1 MMYTTPGGGV
11 LMELTPTDRFAFYEA
26 NAPTTLNS
34 SDNPLPRQPTLVFI
48 HNGGTSSTIWRHQV
62 DWFSTSHHVL
72 ALDLPGFGVAPYPD
86 SAYSL
91 DELTNDVA
99 AFIRERTNN
108 PIVLI
113 GNCMGS
119 NISAGIAA
127 SQQLDVVGLIMVNPL
142 SEYTFQQGSLG
153 FLHKFQQ
160 ATPALARTVKK
171 FSRKITP
178 PKALVPVILRSQF
191 GKRGIS
197 QGLHHDAELSACY
210 SRPEQLPALVDVLE
224 DMSSY
229 GRLDT
234 PMDIPQIPTGVIW
247 GEKNRVLAPAAGGL
261 INNWLT
267 PDHML
272 TIQDTGHLPMLEAP
286 REVNEFIETLLKSIT
301 SEMNDSPSATSSS

>member
-1 MMYTTPGGGV
+1 
-11 LMELTPTDRFAFYEA
+11 MELTPTDRFAFYEA

-34 SDNPLPRQPTLVFI
+34 SDNPLLSQPTLVFI

-72 ALDLPGFGVAPYPD
+72 ALDLPGFGEAPYPNN
-86 SAYSL
+86 AYSL
-91 DELTNDVA
+91 DQLTSDVA
-99 AFIRERTNN
+99 TFIQERTEG
-108 PIVLI
+108 PVVLI

-127 SQQLDVVGLIMVNPL
+127 SQKLNVVALVMVNPL
-142 SEYTFQQGSLG
+142 SEYTFKQGSLG

-160 ATPALARTVKK
+160 ATPALARAVKT

-178 PKALVPVILRSQF
+178 PKALVPLILRSQF
-191 GKRGIS
+191 GKRGVA
-197 QGLHHDAELSACY
+197 QGLHHDPELSACY
-210 SRPEQLPALVDVLE
+210 TRPEQLPALVDVLE

-267 PDHML
+267 PDQML
-272 TIQDTGHLPMLEAP
+272 TIKDTGHLPMLEAP
-286 REVNEFIETLLKSIT
+286 QEVNEFIESLLESIT
-301 SEMNDSPSATSSS
+301 TETTDAHSATALS